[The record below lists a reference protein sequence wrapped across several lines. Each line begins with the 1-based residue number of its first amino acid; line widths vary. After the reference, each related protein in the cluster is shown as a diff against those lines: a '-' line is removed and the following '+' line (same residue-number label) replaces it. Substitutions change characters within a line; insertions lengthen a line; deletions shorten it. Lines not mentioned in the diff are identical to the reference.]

1 MEFSAQLLVA
11 AVVATAEF
19 CASPIEGGV
28 GEPDLCRLDGSREIA
43 TPFFSIVVEPEF
55 LVGVDRGGRRMLLM
69 PSYRQSQVHMQVE
82 AVDDPAAP
90 QWPDCPQVTESV
102 EENVTWQDCRITLE
116 GTHER
121 RLLAK
126 LQGRHVLIEYSYST
140 SGAVFAPALERMLQS
155 VRILVN

>member
-1 MEFSAQLLVA
+1 MDLSAQLLVA

-19 CASPIEGGV
+19 CASPIEGGA
-28 GEPDLCRLDGSREIA
+28 GEPQLCRLHASREIA
-43 TPFFSIVVEPEF
+43 TPYFSIVVEPEF

-82 AVDDPAAP
+82 AVDDPAPP
-90 QWPDCPQVTESV
+90 QWPDCPEVTETV

-121 RLLAK
+121 RLYAK
-126 LQGRHVLIEYSYST
+126 LNGRRALIQYSYST

-155 VRILVN
+155 LRILAN